1 MGAELSFASVGAWL
15 ATYWVHAGIAIVATF
30 AAVHTLLRRAPAEL
44 RAAAWRAALVAP
56 LITATLRSGMLEH
69 TAMIEVAWLEPV
81 AVVAELDRAP
91 IDDAP
96 ANVLREAA
104 PSLERA
110 ERVRPRTERRAEHA
124 GTEDLALAN
133 NVLLETPS
141 AEPRHD
147 ASESDAALVPLD
159 AGLLG
164 ASGVAA
170 DAHTP
175 ATARDI
181 QRETQSPALFGRLD
195 PRRLALLG
203 AAIGALFAFARW
215 FDGWLRLSSRLT
227 GRRALTDERAA
238 EAAAL
243 ARSMGVARVR
253 ISESDSIAVPMAF
266 GFVRREVCLP
276 ASFHVDLTHD
286 EWLAALAHELAHHV
300 RGDASWLPALRVLS
314 RALSFQPLNLLA
326 WRELQRESEHAAD
339 ELAVR
344 HTGGAEALALCLA
357 KVASRVAVRH
367 AQMPA
372 AAMTGAPTMAARP
385 ALVVERAERLV
396 ASIGEHTRRASRA
409 ARVAVLLPTALV
421 AGFAPRLAPLL
432 AADAAVLDE
441 RPRFGAFASDDR
453 AAWERELDPGFALAD
468 HTSAVDDAADA
479 TDAPASAAPSPLA
492 LVAQELAAE
501 FELARHELA
510 SALDGAEG
518 ERRERLLELTERL
531 HTIESR
537 AALLE
542 QLVHG
547 LDARAKAT
555 TSANSPDHDTE
566 RDSQR

>member
-1 MGAELSFASVGAWL
+1 MVAELSFASVGAWL

-56 LITATLRSGMLEH
+56 LVTATLRSGVFEH
-69 TAMIEVAWLEPV
+69 TPKIEVAWLEPV
-81 AVVAELDRAP
+81 ASLPVDQHTSFESQTS
-91 IDDAP
+91 
-96 ANVLREAA
+96 AA
-104 PSLERA
+104 PVATAPQAVRTA
-110 ERVRPRTERRAEHA
+110 RVEPRREPREESVNT
-124 GTEDLALAN
+124 GGLALAN
-133 NVLLETPS
+133 DVRFDAPTAARSGAANTPDSALLRS
-141 AEPRHD
+141 AIRRDGATGATDEVP
-147 ASESDAALVPLD
+147 ASTTAPESTNE
-159 AGLLG
+159 
-164 ASGVAA
+164 ASV
-170 DAHTP
+170 
-175 ATARDI
+175 
-181 QRETQSPALFGRLD
+181 SALFGRLD

-215 FDGWLRLSSRLT
+215 FDGWLRLANRLT
-227 GRRALTDERAA
+227 GRRALPDERAA
-238 EAAAL
+238 EAAEL
-243 ARSMGVARVR
+243 ARSMGVAGVR

-276 ASFHVDLTHD
+276 ASFHADLSHD

-300 RGDASWLPALRVLS
+300 RGDARWLPVLRVLS
-314 RALSFQPLNLLA
+314 RALSFQPLNVLA

-357 KVASRVAVRH
+357 KVASRVALRH

-396 ASIGEHTRRASRA
+396 ASIGEHTRRASRT

-432 AADAAVLDE
+432 AAETDE
-441 RPRFGAFASDDR
+441 RPRLGDLANEGRETRQREPEPAFTSSTAAGADSV
-453 AAWERELDPGFALAD
+453 AD
-468 HTSAVDDAADA
+468 TSS
-479 TDAPASAAPSPLA
+479 SAAPSPLA
-492 LVAQELAAE
+492 LVAQELADE
-501 FELARHELA
+501 FELAREELA
-510 SALDGAEG
+510 TALDGADG
-518 ERRERLLELTERL
+518 ERRERLLELSERL

-555 TSANSPDHDTE
+555 TSAHSPDHETE

>member
-1 MGAELSFASVGAWL
+1 MSAELSFAGVGAWL
-15 ATYWVHAGIAIVATF
+15 ATYWVHAGIAIFATF

-56 LITATLRSGMLEH
+56 LITATLRSGVFEH
-69 TAMIEVAWLEPV
+69 TAKIEVAWLEPV
-81 AVVAELDRAP
+81 ATRPVDGRATFERESMG
-91 IDDAP
+91 AP
-96 ANVLREAA
+96 GAAAPLTNRTARVEPRSVLREEPAA
-104 PSLERA
+104 
-110 ERVRPRTERRAEHA
+110 T
-124 GTEDLALAN
+124 GGLALAN
-133 NVLLETPS
+133 DMRFEAPTTAPS
-141 AEPRHD
+141 QPV
-147 ASESDAALVPLD
+147 DAAD
-159 AGLLG
+159 
-164 ASGVAA
+164 
-170 DAHTP
+170 
-175 ATARDI
+175 TARARSAAPRAGVVGVTEEAPTSTATHELP
-181 QRETQSPALFGRLD
+181 REAAAPALFGRID

-215 FDGWLRLSSRLT
+215 FDGWLRLASRLT
-227 GRRALTDERAA
+227 GRRPLSDERAA
-238 EAAAL
+238 EAAEL

-276 ASFHVDLTHD
+276 ASFHLDLTHD

-300 RGDASWLPALRVLS
+300 RGDARWLPALRVLS

-396 ASIGEHTRRASRA
+396 ASIGERTRRASRT
-409 ARVAVLLPTALV
+409 ARVAVLLPTVLV

-432 AADAAVLDE
+432 AAEMDE
-441 RPRFGAFASDDR
+441 RPRMGAFADDGR
-453 AAWERELDPGFALAD
+453 ETRQREPAPAFASGTAAGADTVADTLAD
-468 HTSAVDDAADA
+468 TSS
-479 TDAPASAAPSPLA
+479 SAAPSPLA
-492 LVAQELAAE
+492 LVAQELATE
-501 FELARHELA
+501 FALAREEL
-510 SALDGAEG
+510 STALDGAEG

-531 HTIESR
+531 STIESR

-555 TSANSPDHDTE
+555 TSANSPDHETE